1 MSISNT
7 TTATVVESAILTEW
21 INREMRRAVDSPNNL
36 HRDICFIPPPLVNTK
51 RWSPNIYANLTTTVS
66 ATEGGDITMQEFTPA
81 PVDIDSALFA
91 TGVAIG
97 DWANVLAVHPLIP
110 GAVEALM
117 NAAFRKLETD
127 ALGLA
132 SSMSNSIGNSTTT
145 MDADNWVTVT
155 SSFRAQ
161 AKRSSYKPLMVLS
174 ESAKRDLTSDTMK
187 NGAGLFGSLI
197 GVQLHQAA
205 SKLNQGEWTE
215 FLGYMIAGTDQIP
228 TVSSGKGNFVVHM
241 GPAEYALGMC
251 FSMGIRVVPAAMPQ
265 NLALYLIVS
274 HAHGK
279 GIVEQARALRFI
291 TKP

>member
-1 MSISNT
+1 MAISNT
-7 TTATVVESAILTEW
+7 TTATVVADATLTEW
-21 INREMRRAVDSPNNL
+21 INREMRFAVDSPNQI
-36 HRDICFIPPPLVNTK
+36 HRDICMVPPPLQNTK
-51 RWSPNIYANLTTTVS
+51 RWSPNTYANLTTTVA
-66 ATEGGDITMQEFTPA
+66 ATEGGDITMQEFTPTA
-81 PVDIDSALFA
+81 VDIDTALFA

-117 NAAFRKLETD
+117 NAAYRKLETD
-127 ALGLA
+127 ALSTS
-132 SSMSNSIGNSTTT
+132 SSMTNSIGSSSTT

-155 SSFRAQ
+155 STFRAQ
-161 AKRSSYKPLMVLS
+161 AKRCSYKPLMVLS
-174 ESAKRDLTSDTMK
+174 ESAKRDLTRDTMA

-197 GVQLHQAA
+197 GVQLHAA
-205 SKLNQGEWTE
+205 ANNLNQGEWTE
-215 FLGYMIAGTDQIP
+215 FMGYMIASTDQIP

-241 GPAEYALGMC
+241 GPGEYALGMP
-251 FSMGIRVVPAAMPQ
+251 FSMGIRVVPAVMPQ

-291 TKP
+291 TKN